1 MIGLIMRGALGI
13 DQGPGLL
20 TCILAP
26 LVIFV
31 TVCCLCKASSLK
43 LRHCCCI
50 KRCLRAIG
58 SDEFDDFDVT
68 ILVHEVMCGK
78 ATDFYGAI
86 RIRAGD
92 QVVQTDE
99 SKTGRFQNA
108 VSILVEQGTE
118 FLEIEFIDT
127 YNNKVMALLK
137 LEANQVHNPKES
149 IHQKTY
155 IMKQKGKGIVNPRIK
170 ISVINESDEEASLF
184 EGMGAQSMAMSNETR
199 VLLAKTAKSKD
210 EGEDAP
216 KSELEMLCK
225 VCAGPVETFGSWGGV
240 SSKYLNVV
248 GPPQQKKY
256 ELCVWDSLS
265 DSQKPGATPTKQV
278 PMLRITGV
286 NADPT
291 QGDIFRIQYVDN
303 EKVPKRLVI
312 RRVDRS
318 RDAWTELIQ
327 SIVTLVREQK
337 SDKRQKRMSGST
349 ERKKSKSPRT
359 PPKTPR

>member
-1 MIGLIMRGALGI
+1 
-13 DQGPGLL
+13 
-20 TCILAP
+20 
-26 LVIFV
+26 
-31 TVCCLCKASSLK
+31 
-43 LRHCCCI
+43 
-50 KRCLRAIG
+50 LRAIG
-58 SDEFDDFDVT
+58 SDGFDDFDVT

-78 ATDFYGAI
+78 AQDFYGAI

-92 QVVQTDE
+92 QVVQTDD

-118 FLEIEFIDT
+118 FLEFEFIDT
-127 YNNKVMALLK
+127 YNNKVMAVMK
-137 LEANQVHNPKES
+137 MDPAEAHNPKEQ

-155 IMKQKGKGIVNPRIK
+155 TMKQKGKGIVNPRIK

-184 EGMGAQSMAMSNETR
+184 EGMGAKGMAMSNETR
-199 VLLAKTAKSKD
+199 LLLAKSAKTKD
-210 EGEDAP
+210 VDEEAP
-216 KSELEMLCK
+216 MSEVDMLVK

-265 DSQKPGATPTKQV
+265 DSQKPGATPSKVV
-278 PMLRITGV
+278 PVLRITGV

-291 QGDIFRIQYVDN
+291 QSDIFRVQYVDN

-327 SIVTLVREQK
+327 SIVTLVREGKQ
-337 SDKRQKRMSGST
+337 DKR
-349 ERKKSKSPRT
+349 KKNKSPRSPPET
-359 PPKTPR
+359 PGRL